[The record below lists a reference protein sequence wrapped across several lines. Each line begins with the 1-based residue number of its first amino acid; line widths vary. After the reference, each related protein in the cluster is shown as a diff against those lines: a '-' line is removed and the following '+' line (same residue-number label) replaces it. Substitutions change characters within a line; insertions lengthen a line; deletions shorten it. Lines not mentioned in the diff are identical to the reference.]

1 MNACIP
7 IHCGHEAIARL
18 IRYCQSHQLDRFLLV
33 GDQNTYPA
41 LGRRVETELKE
52 HGWDVRTV
60 VLSGTEVVA
69 DEGRVFEVLYHAGG
83 EERVYLA
90 LGSGTVTDVTRYASY
105 CARNGFVSLPTAPSV
120 DAYASGGAA
129 LVMGGFKLTVLSH
142 APMAIFADLQT
153 LCDAPRDL
161 IAAGFGDMVGKYTAL
176 ADWKLA
182 ALLVDEPYDVDIARR
197 ARRALSDCVAHVE
210 EIGRASAVGIA
221 TLMIGLLESGLCMM
235 EAGNSR
241 PASGAEHLL
250 SHFWEM
256 RFLQG
261 VAHEDRPAMLHGA
274 KVGVGA
280 VLAAERYEAVRGL
293 TQEDAAA
300 RVAHVS
306 LPAQED
312 EVARIRAVYGAA
324 ADRIIADHRPF
335 LEMLER
341 DFDALRHRIAGR
353 WEKVQEIAASVPSA
367 RRIADLL
374 RQAGGPTTP
383 REIGLTGDE
392 VEQALEFSRYLR
404 NRFTVNTVG
413 RLLGLW

>member
-1 MNACIP
+1 VNACIP
-7 IHCGHEAIARL
+7 IYCGREAIARL

-41 LGRRVETELKE
+41 LGQRVETDLKE
-52 HGWDVRTV
+52 LGWDVRTV
-60 VLSGTEVVA
+60 VLSGAEVVA
-69 DEGRVFEVLYHAGG
+69 DERRVFEVLYHAGG

-90 LGSGTVTDVTRYASY
+90 VGSGTITDLTRYASY
-105 CARNGFVSLPTAPSV
+105 CARNGFISLPTAPSV

-129 LVMGGFKLTVLSH
+129 LVVGGFKLTVPSH
-142 APMAIFADLQT
+142 PPMAIFADLQT
-153 LCDAPRDL
+153 LCEAPRAL
-161 IAAGFGDMVGKYTAL
+161 IGAGFGDMVGKYTAL

-197 ARRALSDCVAHVE
+197 ARRALLDCVTHAE
-210 EIGRASAVGIA
+210 EIGRASAVGIT
-221 TLMIGLLESGLCMM
+221 TLMTGLLESGLCMM
-235 EAGNSR
+235 KAGNSR
-241 PASGAEHLL
+241 PASGAEHLF

-256 RFLQG
+256 RGLQKC
-261 VAHEDRPAMLHGA
+261 RPAIFHGV
-274 KVGVGA
+274 KVGVGT
-280 VLAAERYEAVRGL
+280 VLAAGRYEAVRGL
-293 TQEDAAA
+293 TQEDATA
-300 RVAHVS
+300 RLAHAS

-312 EVARIRAVYGAA
+312 EVARIKAVYGAA

-335 LEMLER
+335 LGMLER
-341 DFDALRHRIAGR
+341 DFDALRRRIADR
-353 WEKVQEIAASVPSA
+353 WEGIQEVAASVPPA

-383 REIGLTGDE
+383 QEIGLTEDE
-392 VEQALEFSRYLR
+392 VGQALEFSRYLR